1 MGSSDTSRP
10 NSVDSVPPLPNESEP
25 GDSGPD
31 NSGPGDSGPDNSGPG
46 DSGPNDSDRHSPND
60 PAKTKTSAS
69 DSSSSDVTTLAT
81 ETSIQT
87 AGVNATDP
95 EAPKGMTFPPSSL
108 PRAVE
113 PDTSLDDPRLYFNRE
128 LSTLDFNWRVLCQ
141 ALDDR
146 TPLMER
152 VFFTAITDS
161 NLDEFFRKRVGG
173 LKRQSAAGVAAT
185 SPDGRSADEQ
195 IESVREPAKRL
206 YQRMT
211 AFWTE
216 ELVPT
221 LAERADIHILDY
233 EDLSGWQREK
243 ADAHFHDNIFPILT
257 PLAVGP
263 GHPFPFL
270 SNLSLSLA
278 VTLRNPSR
286 DSDHFA
292 RVKVPSNRDR
302 WVPLGEDHFVPLE
315 QVIANNLGDLFRGME
330 IKTVHAFRVT
340 RNADIRRDEEEADDL
355 LEMISEELRERRFA
369 RVVRLEVDAEMPDD
383 VQSLLAQELSI
394 EPGDVYVSESLLGLG
409 DAMQLM
415 KLDRPDLKFEPWE
428 PVTPPRLLREGNPTD
443 LVRQGKTADY
453 PNIFAAIRE
462 DDLLVHHPYESF
474 QHSAQR
480 FVEEAANDPDVL
492 AIKQTL
498 YRTSDNS
505 PIVAALV
512 DAAEKG
518 KQVAVLV
525 EVKARFD
532 EANNIEWG
540 RMLEESGVHVAYGLV
555 GLKTHAKTTLVI
567 RQEDDGPRMYCHIG
581 TGNYNSTTARLYTD
595 LGLLTCD
602 RDIGSDVT
610 HLFHYL
616 TGYAPHQEYRELLV
630 APTNMRGRFEELI
643 QREIDIQK
651 QGGNGRIV
659 GKMNALNDTGIIQEL
674 YRASQA
680 GVNVDL
686 IVRGHCRMRPGLKG
700 LSENVRVYSILGRF
714 LEHTRIYYFENSG
727 EPEVLMGSAD
737 WMSRNLN
744 SRVEAIVPVRH
755 PRLKARIVEILD
767 LALSDYRTAWELHA
781 DGHYVQRMP
790 GTADQEAS
798 SLQDQLIDRAVRRV
812 KKATRV

>member
-1 MGSSDTSRP
+1 MRSAT
-10 NSVDSVPPLPNESEP
+10 SEP
-25 GDSGPD
+25 
-31 NSGPGDSGPDNSGPG
+31 
-46 DSGPNDSDRHSPND
+46 SDEP
-60 PAKTKTSAS
+60 
-69 DSSSSDVTTLAT
+69 VTTLT
-81 ETSIQT
+81 SETSIQT
-87 AGVNATDP
+87 PGVTATDSENP
-95 EAPKGMTFPPSSL
+95 TGRTFPPSA
-108 PRAVE
+108 RAREVE
-113 PDTSLDDPRLYFNRE
+113 RGASLDDPRLYFNRE
-128 LSTLDFNWRVLCQ
+128 LSTLDFNWRVLSQ

-152 VFFTAITDS
+152 VFYTAITDS

-173 LKRQSAAGVAAT
+173 LKRQSAAGVSAT
-185 SPDGRSADEQ
+185 SPDGRSPEEQ
-195 IESVREPAKRL
+195 IQAVREPAEQL
-206 YQRMT
+206 YRRMT
-211 AFWTE
+211 AFWVD

-221 LAERADIHILDY
+221 LAERADVHILDY
-233 EDLSGWQREK
+233 GDLSDKQQHQ
-243 ADAHFHDNIFPILT
+243 ADTHFQDNIFPILT

-278 VTLRNPSR
+278 VTLRNPTR

-302 WVPLGEDHFVPLE
+302 WVPLGDDRFVPLE

-369 RVVRLEVDAEMPDD
+369 RVVRLEVDGDMPDE
-383 VQSLLAQELSI
+383 VRSLLVKELSI

-409 DAMQLM
+409 DAMDLM
-415 KLDRPDLKFEPWE
+415 SIDRPDLKFEPWE

-512 DAAEKG
+512 NAAEKG

-567 RQEDDGPRMYCHIG
+567 RQEDDGPRTYCHIG

-595 LGLLTCD
+595 LGLLTCN
-602 RDIGSDVT
+602 RDIGYDVT

-630 APTNMRGRFEELI
+630 APTNMRKRFEQLI
-643 QREIDIQK
+643 QREIDHQK
-651 QGGNGRIV
+651 SGGNGRV
-659 GKMNALNDTGIIQEL
+659 VAKMNALNDTGIIREL
-674 YRASQA
+674 YRASQE
-680 GVNVDL
+680 GVQVDL
-686 IVRGHCRMRPGLKG
+686 IIRGHCRMRPGVPG
-700 LSENVRVYSILGRF
+700 FSDNVRVYSILGRF
-714 LEHTRIYYFENSG
+714 LEHTRIYYFENG
-727 EPEVLMGSAD
+727 GDTEVLMGSAD

-755 PRLKARIVEILD
+755 PQLKARIVKVLD
-767 LALSDYRTAWELHA
+767 LALSDHRSVWELH
-781 DGHYVQRMP
+781 GNGRYVQRTP
-790 GTADQEAS
+790 TTPEEEAS
-798 SLQDQLIDRAVRRV
+798 SLQDQLIRRATQRV
-812 KKATRV
+812 NKASRD